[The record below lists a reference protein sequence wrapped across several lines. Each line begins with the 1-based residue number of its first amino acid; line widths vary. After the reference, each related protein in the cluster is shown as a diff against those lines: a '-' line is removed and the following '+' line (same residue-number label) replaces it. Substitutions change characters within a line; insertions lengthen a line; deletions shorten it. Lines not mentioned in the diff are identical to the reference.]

1 MTACSTGFQRPSCLQ
16 RSLKFLQPNL
26 APRSLSHSF
35 SPSSE
40 CSSVY
45 CSVPAATATTKQAR
59 AQVPGAH
66 GQRRTHP
73 QGAA

>member
-16 RSLKFLQPNL
+16 QSLKFLQPNL
-26 APRSLSHSF
+26 APFLPAVNAPASCIYRS
-35 SPSSE
+35 
-40 CSSVY
+40 VAAA
-45 CSVPAATATTKQAR
+45 AATKQTG

-73 QGAA
+73 QSVAQ